1 MLCIEELQKLEL
13 FQALPEDRLHWMCDR
28 AQPIDLN
35 PDQVLSHEGDPPSGF
50 FILMC
55 GHIGLTRKSGGIEMP
70 IGQHEAPSFFGE
82 IPVLTGE
89 PVPVTVRAMSECHLY
104 ELSADDFLTLLHQC
118 RAFERVVFQTV
129 ARRSRGL
136 ESFIRGR
143 EKMAALGTLAAGLAH
158 ELNNPAAALVRALKE
173 MTPALLELQRMN
185 LVYGAQQIEEAH
197 TQQWLKLRD
206 EGYDTIINKRIDPLT
221 MRDQED
227 QLLEWLEDYGV
238 KEAWK
243 LAEPMAEAGMT
254 VEALEPMMERWRDD
268 STELRDMGLRWL
280 GLSFEVMSMIASGLR
295 GAERISQLVQSMKS
309 YSHLDQGARQI
320 VDVHEGLEDTVRLF
334 SYKLKQGVEIRRSYD
349 STMPKIWA
357 YGSEL
362 NQVWTNL
369 IDNAI
374 DAMNEQGV
382 LELTTQYH
390 GDRIE
395 VSITDSGS
403 GIGAEVRSRIFEPF
417 FTTKPVGK
425 GSGLGLEV
433 VRRIVENRHQ
443 GTISLESRPGKT
455 EFTVCL
461 PATAQT
467 ETTASA

>member
-1 MLCIEELQKLEL
+1 MLCVEELLKLEL
-13 FQALPEDRLHWMCDR
+13 FQALPRDRLGWMCDR
-28 AQPIDLN
+28 AQQIDLK
-35 PDQVLSHEGDPPSGF
+35 PEQVLSYEGDPPRGF
-50 FILMC
+50 FILTC

-89 PVPVTVRAMSECHLY
+89 PVPVTVRAMSQCHLY
-104 ELSADDFLTLLHQC
+104 ELSADDFLILLHEC
-118 RAFERVVFQTV
+118 RDFERVVFQTV

-158 ELNNPAAALVRALKE
+158 ELNNPAAALVRALKDI
-173 MTPALLELQRMN
+173 TPALIELQRMN
-185 LVYGAQQIEEAH
+185 LVYGRQEIEQAH
-197 TQQWLKLRD
+197 TAQWLRLRD

-221 MRDQED
+221 IRDQED

-243 LAEPMAEAGMT
+243 LAEPMAEAGIT
-254 VEALEPMMERWRDD
+254 VDALVPMMEPWKDD
-268 STELRDMGLRWL
+268 PTELRDMGLRWL
-280 GLSFEVMSMIASGLR
+280 GLSFEVMSMITSGLR

-320 VDVHEGLEDTVRLF
+320 VDVHEGLEDTIRLF

-349 STMPKIWA
+349 STVPKIWA

-382 LELTTQYH
+382 LELTTEHH

-395 VSITDSGS
+395 VSIIDSGA
-403 GIGAEVRSRIFEPF
+403 GIPAEMRSRIFEPF

-443 GTISLESRPGKT
+443 GAISLESRPGRT
-455 EFTVCL
+455 QFSVCL
-461 PATAQT
+461 PTATGA
-467 ETTASA
+467 ETSSSA